1 MPLGIEGPEKQKH
14 AEDKTEIADAVDDKS
29 LVAGARVV
37 VIGVPKTD
45 ERIRTQA
52 HAFPTDEEQQQTIAQ
67 NQRKH
72 RRGEQV
78 EIGKEAPKR
87 IVVVHVAGGVD
98 VDETADA
105 GDDEDHHRR
114 KRIDQKSHVDLKR
127 TEVNPAIEIVDE
139 KALFRLER
147 FQNKKGI

>member
-1 MPLGIEGPEKQKH
+1 MPLGIEGPEQQKH
-14 AEDKTEIADAVDDKS
+14 AEDKTEIADAVDDES

-37 VIGVPKTD
+37 VIVVPKTD
-45 ERIRTQA
+45 QRIGAQA
-52 HAFPTDEEQQQTIAQ
+52 HAFPTDEQQQQAIAQ

-114 KRIDQKSHVDLKR
+114 KRIDQKSHVDLEASQGQSSDK
-127 TEVNPAIEIVDE
+127 DY
-139 KALFRLER
+139 
-147 FQNKKGI
+147 Q